1 MAKVGGIARASLIP
15 RMKAARAAGQSASR
29 FIADMRKAGLS
40 YRRTTMLADWRNVG
54 NIEKKTGLL
63 RYVRK
68 DFIPS
73 AAIYAQVDW
82 DLSREY
88 LYKLR
93 VDTRL
98 RPGEP
103 ITERFVNIVSDKPMT
118 PREIEQEVLTSWG
131 DWYAETRGQIVTI
144 TPELAVHKATI

>member
-1 MAKVGGIARASLIP
+1 MAKVGGIARASIIP
-15 RMKAARAAGQSASR
+15 RMKAAIAAGRSASG

-63 RYVRK
+63 RFVRK
-68 DFIPS
+68 DRLPS
-73 AAIYAQVDW
+73 PALYADVTW

-88 LYKLR
+88 LYKLK
-93 VDTRL
+93 VHTRL

-103 ITERFVNIVSDKPMT
+103 LTERFVNIISDRPLT
-118 PREIEQEVLTSWG
+118 PGEWEEEVLTSWG
-131 DWYAETRGQIVTI
+131 DWYKESRDQILAI
-144 TPELAVHKATI
+144 TPELAVHRATI